1 MITVENSDFNEFLD
15 QECAE
20 RAKERFK
27 KKYLEKK
34 KIPVPASRRSGNG
47 PATPSATTRC
57 PPGRIWT
64 QCFMRKSPS
73 GCPRPTI
80 CP

>member
-34 KIPVPASRRSGNG
+34 KIPVPKRRRTLWERLKEWRDGK
-47 PATPSATTRC
+47 
-57 PPGRIWT
+57 
-64 QCFMRKSPS
+64 RKDNL
-73 GCPRPTI
+73 
-80 CP
+80 

>member
-27 KKYLEKK
+27 K
-34 KIPVPASRRSGNG
+34 IPVPKRRRTLWERLKEWRDGK
-47 PATPSATTRC
+47 
-57 PPGRIWT
+57 
-64 QCFMRKSPS
+64 RKDNL
-73 GCPRPTI
+73 
-80 CP
+80 